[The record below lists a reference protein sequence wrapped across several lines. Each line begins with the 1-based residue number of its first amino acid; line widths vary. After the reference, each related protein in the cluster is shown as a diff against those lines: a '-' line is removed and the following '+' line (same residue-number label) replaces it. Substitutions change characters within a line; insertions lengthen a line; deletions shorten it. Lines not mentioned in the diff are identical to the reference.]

1 VYILKVK
8 DVLDYLNGFA
18 PFDMSEDWDNCGLLI
33 GSENDDIKGILVCVD
48 VTESVLDEA
57 IKSNKNLIIA
67 HHPIIFGGINSVLA
81 DTIIYKAI
89 KAGMSVIGFHT
100 CYDNC
105 NKGVS
110 YILAKTLGLKNITQN
125 ALYKSLFVGEKHYKN
140 VSSLAKDINSA
151 LDTNSLFIDTKKP
164 IMKIAVCGGSGGD
177 FLNAA
182 FSMGADAFVTGECK
196 YHELL
201 EAYEKGFTVI
211 TAGHFETEFPAMAD
225 LMNSLKKNFPVID
238 VTLSYEKPP
247 FRRLI

>member
-1 VYILKVK
+1 MCSLKVK

-18 PFDMSEDWDNCGLLI
+18 PFDTSEDWDNCGLLI

-48 VTESVLDEA
+48 VTKGVLDEA
-57 IKSNKNLIIA
+57 INSNKNLIIA
-67 HHPIIFGGINSVLA
+67 HHPIIFGGINSVLS

-89 KAGMSVIGFHT
+89 KSGMSVIGFHT

-125 ALYKSLFVGEKHYKN
+125 ALYRSLFIGEKDYEN
-140 VSSLAKDINSA
+140 AALLAKDINTA

-164 IMKIAVCGGSGGD
+164 IKKIAVCGGSGGD
-177 FLNAA
+177 FLNAV

-201 EAYEKGFTVI
+201 DANEKGFTVI
-211 TAGHFETEFPAMAD
+211 TAGHFETEFPAMTD
-225 LMNSLKKNFPVID
+225 LTNSLKKDFPLID

-247 FRRLI
+247 FKRLI